1 MSIPT
6 HPESTV
12 GVHVVS
18 RLDRLLQ
25 TETETEEQA
34 EEEEEEEEEE
44 KGTISNNNS
53 KSRSRGMNATT
64 SINQSIQAYATA

>member
-34 EEEEEEEEEE
+34 EEEEEEEEE